1 MSKIVIIDDEQDI
14 VELVSDNMG
23 KEGLSIVKVYNG
35 EAALGLVHSAMADLM
50 IFDTN
55 LTRRIL

>member
-1 MSKIVIIDDEQDI
+1 
-14 VELVSDNMG
+14 MG
-23 KEGLSIVKVYNG
+23 KEGLSLVKVYNG
-35 EAALGLVHSAMADLM
+35 EAALELVRSAKADLM